1 MTSDGVCPDL
11 SFTEDC
17 IDPFD
22 PENPNLWVKLE
33 HLGRYLFAA
42 DYLRSRHPDQIADMA
57 CGLGYGL
64 PELTQ
69 VAPRVL
75 GVDSNPKVLQAAQT
89 RWNQWFSTG
98 PGTLTLCHQNLDDT
112 DWPSPLAPNSLDAIV
127 SFETLEHLLEPER
140 VVAHFAQTLKANGLL
155 IGSVPSHLHDPPG
168 TAGLPVN
175 PYHKQFFSF
184 ERFRRLLE
192 NHGFEVTY
200 RLGQASSNRLY
211 KQESQL
217 LKRRSLTQR
226 LGEFSPLHTPALIRH
241 LSYLLA
247 YPSADD
253 LEGSY
258 ALIVVAQKH

>member
-1 MTSDGVCPDL
+1 MASDGVSSDL

-22 PENPNLWVKLE
+22 ATNPNLWVKLE

-42 DYLRSRHPDQIADMA
+42 DYLRSRQPDQIADMA

-64 PELTQ
+64 PGLAQ

-89 RWNQWFSTG
+89 ICNQRSQTG
-98 PGTLTLCHQNLDDT
+98 SGTLTLCHQNLDDAS
-112 DWPSPLAPNSLDAIV
+112 WQPPLAPDSLDAIV

-140 VVAHFAQTLKANGLL
+140 VVAQFAQTLKANGLL
-155 IGSVPSHLHDPPG
+155 ICSVPNRLHDPPG
-168 TAGLPVN
+168 SAGLPVN

-184 ERFRRLLE
+184 ERLRRLLE
-192 NHGFEVTY
+192 GHGFEVTY
-200 RLGQASSNRLY
+200 RLGQAASNLLY
-211 KQESQL
+211 KRESQL

-226 LGEFSPLHTPALIRH
+226 LGEFSSLHTPAMVRH

-258 ALIVVAQKH
+258 ALIVVAQKV